1 MNKPF
6 LRIAAALVLSLG
18 AFAAPPTALAGGPG
32 ACAPEGDGFTASSAS
47 SSSSIEILHMS
58 TKGLSANAE
67 FFSSDRATGTFT
79 DVFLCAI
86 KASDQPGS
94 AFVTIFQGVKGMPL
108 TVDAIGETDLPAGA
122 FTINSGLT
130 SAMLTATIP
139 TLDLVSNTSFNVTVS
154 ADWTGVGSLT
164 HVVSTFHEV
173 GAGFTISGHS
183 TSDERSAQ
191 TTGSVAS
198 STIFFGSGM
207 ARNASLDSASSGE
220 VDIFRS

>member
-18 AFAAPPTALAGGPG
+18 AFAAPSTALAGGPG
-32 ACAPEGDGFTASSAS
+32 ACAPGGAGFTASSAS
-47 SSSSIEILHMS
+47 SSSSIEIFHTS

-67 FFSSDRATGTFT
+67 FFSFNQATGSFM

-86 KASDQPGS
+86 KASGQPSS

-108 TVDAIGETDLPAGA
+108 TVEAFGETDLPAGA
-122 FTINSGLT
+122 FTVNSALT
-130 SAMLTATIP
+130 SAALTATIP
-139 TLDLVSNTSFNVTVS
+139 TFDLVSNTSFNVT
-154 ADWTGVGSLT
+154 ANANWTGVGSLT
-164 HVVSTFHEV
+164 HIVSTFHEV

-183 TSDERSAQ
+183 TTDERSAQ
-191 TTGSVAS
+191 ATGSVAS
-198 STIFFGSGM
+198 ATTIFASGT
-207 ARNASLDSASSGE
+207 ASNASLDSASSGE